1 MTDKANYKKI
11 KIKKK
16 KVHSHRGIE
25 NSKGLEK
32 LLLFLSLIAH
42 LQNVFEEI

>member
-11 KIKKK
+11 TIKK
-16 KVHSHRGIE
+16 KVHSHRGTE

-42 LQNVFEEI
+42 LENVFEEI